1 MWSSFQVN
9 IWKFS
14 CKLSYQIIY
23 EYAIINYSLAA
34 MKKRYL
40 KVIIPKPWLW
50 WHAVAAYL
58 TANTNWEWAPLEMEM
73 AILAVVDIAMPVA
86 MGTKYGFC
94 NYFIKYLF
102 KFLFNFQY
110 FCFVLDVIYCSF
122 NCTILLIRLYLR

>member
-23 EYAIINYSLAA
+23 EYAIINYWLAA

-86 MGTKYGFC
+86 MGTKYGFVTTLLNAC
-94 NYFIKYLF
+94 SNFSLISNISVLFWMSYIVHLTALYYL
-102 KFLFNFQY
+102 
-110 FCFVLDVIYCSF
+110 
-122 NCTILLIRLYLR
+122 